1 MYQGKYV
8 FAQLIEFLPR
18 KFFQR
23 LVMKYQGDKYVKTFS
38 CWNQLLVMMFG
49 QLSNCNSI
57 RDLTAIIGAHS
68 SKSYHLGFGIKPVS
82 RSNLAKANEERS
94 CKIFEE
100 YAYRMVEIA
109 QQRRINKEF
118 ELEGKFYAFDS
129 TTINLCLN
137 VFWWAQFREHKAGVK
152 LHVMYDV
159 NTDIPNFFHITNAKT
174 HDVNAM
180 DEIPYEIGA
189 YYIFD
194 RGYFDLKRLYKINT
208 LEAYFIIREKARLQY
223 KVVCDMPIE
232 SGNYNTII
240 LKDQL
245 IIVTAPMTSKKY
257 PKTLRRIVY
266 YAPELNKTFVY
277 ITNNIKLNAEQIAL
291 LYKYRWQIELFFKWI
306 KQHLRI
312 KSFWG
317 TTENAVR
324 IQIYTAIT
332 AYCLVAIVEHDLKL
346 DRSIY
351 DVLRILGA
359 SLLDKTPIRELF
371 RKHSDDISD
380 EFDKQLSLNFF

>member
-1 MYQGKYV
+1 
-8 FAQLIEFLPR
+8 
-18 KFFQR
+18 
-23 LVMKYQGDKYVKTFS
+23 
-38 CWNQLLVMMFG
+38 
-49 QLSNCNSI
+49 
-57 RDLTAIIGAHS
+57 
-68 SKSYHLGFGIKPVS
+68 
-82 RSNLAKANEERS
+82 
-94 CKIFEE
+94 
-100 YAYRMVEIA
+100 
-109 QQRRINKEF
+109 
-118 ELEGKFYAFDS
+118 
-129 TTINLCLN
+129 
-137 VFWWAQFREHKAGVK
+137 
-152 LHVMYDV
+152 
-159 NTDIPNFFHITNAKT
+159 
-174 HDVNAM
+174 
-180 DEIPYEIGA
+180 
-189 YYIFD
+189 
-194 RGYFDLKRLYKINT
+194 
-208 LEAYFIIREKARLQY
+208 
-223 KVVCDMPIE
+223 
-232 SGNYNTII
+232 
-240 LKDQL
+240 
-245 IIVTAPMTSKKY
+245 MTSKKY

-277 ITNNIKLNAEQIAL
+277 ITNNIKLKAEQIAL